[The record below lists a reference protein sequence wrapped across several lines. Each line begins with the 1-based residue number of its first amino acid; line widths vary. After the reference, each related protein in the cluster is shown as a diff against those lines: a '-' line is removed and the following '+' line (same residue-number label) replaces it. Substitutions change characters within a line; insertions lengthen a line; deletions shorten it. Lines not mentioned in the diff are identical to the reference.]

1 MKWRRPVRTTIL
13 SKEEEHLLENWSIDG
28 SIILK
33 FILQKQVVDG
43 RMCGLDAYDEYN
55 PVTRSYDT

>member
-1 MKWRRPVRTTIL
+1 MRTTIL